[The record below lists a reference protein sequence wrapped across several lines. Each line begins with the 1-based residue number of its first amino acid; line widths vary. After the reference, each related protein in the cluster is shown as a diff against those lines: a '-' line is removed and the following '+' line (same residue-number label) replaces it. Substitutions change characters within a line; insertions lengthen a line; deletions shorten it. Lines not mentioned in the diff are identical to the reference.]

1 MLIVQKKSLQVIEC
15 VLLNY
20 NKCKMQPINNGFN
33 MIQVYNSIQVY
44 HVNSWKDVKK
54 ITNHYSAM
62 CK

>member
-1 MLIVQKKSLQVIEC
+1 MNGPIHVQMLIVQKKSLQVIEC

-44 HVNSWKDVKK
+44 HVNS
-54 ITNHYSAM
+54 
-62 CK
+62 